1 MGTKNKKFSLDK
13 NLVGVCVCVCV
24 CVCVGMHTFSHTFAN
39 LFYEANI
46 AMLTKLDE
54 TTQGKNTIAPNPWST
69 QMKNPQ

>member
-1 MGTKNKKFSLDK
+1 M
-13 NLVGVCVCVCV
+13 CVCVR
-24 CVCVGMHTFSHTFAN
+24 VGMHTFSHTFAN

-54 TTQGKNTIAPNPWST
+54 TTQGKNTIALNPWST